1 VVPRGHIDDWNSIFV
16 DTHQLV
22 GIAKKD
28 TPGAKAFLLGHS
40 MGSQAVRGYG
50 ITCPND
56 VDGIISTAGGIGMN
70 RYGNG
75 TPQARGDRG
84 EEPYRGR
91 EAR

>member
-1 VVPRGHIDDWNSIFV
+1 
-16 DTHQLV
+16 
-22 GIAKKD
+22 
-28 TPGAKAFLLGHS
+28 

-84 EEPYRGR
+84 EEPYRVR